1 MSKSPTPLPQIRR
14 RTSHQAMRR
23 AKRSFREVNQENSIA
38 RCNPANQIS
47 SGIKNTRTILLKANL
62 KPLIK
67 KLRHREQIKAK
78 IRNQSNFSQ
87 GKAIRNSNS
96 AKSTYLSS
104 SIIPEHNVLL

>member
-1 MSKSPTPLPQIRR
+1 MSKSLMPLPQIRR

-23 AKRSFREVNQENSIA
+23 AKRSSREVNHENPIV

-47 SGIKNTRTILLKANL
+47 PGIQNTRTTLLEENL

-67 KLRHREQIKAK
+67 KLRNRKQIEPKV
-78 IRNQSNFSQ
+78 RNQSNFSQ

-96 AKSTYLSS
+96 AKSTYL
-104 SIIPEHNVLL
+104 